1 MFLSSAVSSPCVCCL
16 MFLFRLQTLP
26 SKRNGGRRCRKGT
39 TARVQPSSCKVV
51 ISSVFFIHRTCSE
64 QLTCVRSFVS
74 TSCKPRFAQTNAE
87 NSNFTTLWTRRA
99 GATRATS
106 RTKCSDATRRRD
118 APAHWAGAKGEIIYC
133 CVLCFAVLLQHFQ
146 TRRVDAT
153 RRPIGPAQ
161 RMKH

>member
-51 ISSVFFIHRTCSE
+51 ISSVFSFIEYVHNNLHVFGHLFRLHANHAS
-64 QLTCVRSFVS
+64 R
-74 TSCKPRFAQTNAE
+74 KQTPK
-87 NSNFTTLWTRRA
+87 
-99 GATRATS
+99 
-106 RTKCSDATRRRD
+106 TKT
-118 APAHWAGAKGEIIYC
+118 
-133 CVLCFAVLLQHFQ
+133 LQHCGRDVPAQRARLHAQNVQ

-161 RMKH
+161 GMKSYIVLCCVLPLFCNMFRRDASTRRAGPLGRRKG